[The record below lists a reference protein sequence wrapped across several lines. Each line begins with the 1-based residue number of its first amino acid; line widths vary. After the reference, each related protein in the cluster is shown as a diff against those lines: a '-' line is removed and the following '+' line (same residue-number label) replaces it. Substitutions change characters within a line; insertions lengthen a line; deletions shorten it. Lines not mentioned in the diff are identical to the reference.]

1 VVEDPVRVSHPEMRA
16 FFELVAQ
23 RNGDLIENARAIE
36 IGSCDVNGTL
46 RSAFARTKAY
56 VGVDLEQGQG
66 VDLVA
71 FGHQVDESD
80 GAFDVAV
87 SGSCFEHDPHWRETF
102 TNMVRLTRPGGLVAF
117 TCASKG
123 FPEHGTRRTLVTDSP
138 GTQALGLDYYRNLE
152 AVDFEGLPLGE
163 WLSTWGFWYIPTTME
178 LFFAGVRA
186 GGDDGQLP
194 EDADVEAIRDLMPFQ
209 HRAVRF
215 PLRVARRIIR
225 DEERYQRVILP
236 YWLAMFRRFGE
247 RAAR

>member
-1 VVEDPVRVSHPEMRA
+1 MRA
-16 FFELVAQ
+16 FFDLVSQ
-23 RNGDLIENARAIE
+23 RNGDLVENARAIE

-46 RSAFARTKAY
+46 RSAFASAKEY
-56 VGVDLEQGQG
+56 VGVDLEQGVG

-71 FGHQVDESD
+71 FGHEVDESD
-80 GAFDVAV
+80 GAFDLAV

-123 FPEHGTRRTLVTDSP
+123 FPEHGTTRTLVSDSP

-152 AVDFEGLPLGE
+152 ALDFEGLPLNE
-163 WLSTWGFWYIPTTME
+163 WFATWRFWYNPTTME
-178 LFFAGVRA
+178 LFFAGNRT
-186 GGDDGQLP
+186 GGADGRLP
-194 EDADVEAIRDLMPFQ
+194 ADAEVEAIGDLMPFP

-215 PLRVARRIIR
+215 PLRVARRFFR
-225 DEERYQRVILP
+225 DEERYQRAILP
-236 YWLAMFRRFGE
+236 YWHAMHRLFGE

>member
-1 VVEDPVRVSHPEMRA
+1 MRA

-23 RNGDLIENARAIE
+23 LNGDLVENARTIE

-46 RSAFARTKAY
+46 RGTFAGAHAY
-56 VGVDLEQGQG
+56 VGVDLEQGPG

-71 FGHQVDESD
+71 FGHEVDESD

-87 SGSCFEHDPHWRETF
+87 SGSCFEHDPHWRDTF
-102 TNMVRLTRPGGLVAF
+102 SNMVRLTRPGGLVAF

-123 FPEHGTRRTLVTDSP
+123 FPEHGTTRTLVSDSP
-138 GTQALGLDYYRNLE
+138 GTQALGLDYYRNLD
-152 AVDFEGLPLGE
+152 ARDFEGLPLDE
-163 WLSTWGFWYIPTTME
+163 WFSTWRFWYIPSTME
-178 LFFAGVRA
+178 LFFAGIRA
-186 GGDDGQLP
+186 GGAEGRLP
-194 EDADVEAIRDLMPFQ
+194 EDAEVEAIRGLMPFP

-215 PLRVARRIIR
+215 PLRVARRLFR

-236 YWLAMFRRFGE
+236 YWHAMHRHFGE